1 MERNPSAILTPQ
13 IIFSYFI
20 FYEKLFI
27 SILHNKYFFKIR
39 VNYMQPVKI
48 VFGLMV
54 MQWGADVYYQ
64 QRAHFSIY
72 LETENKRDRVK
83 KAA

>member
-1 MERNPSAILTPQ
+1 
-13 IIFSYFI
+13 
-20 FYEKLFI
+20 
-27 SILHNKYFFKIR
+27 
-39 VNYMQPVKI
+39 MQPVKI